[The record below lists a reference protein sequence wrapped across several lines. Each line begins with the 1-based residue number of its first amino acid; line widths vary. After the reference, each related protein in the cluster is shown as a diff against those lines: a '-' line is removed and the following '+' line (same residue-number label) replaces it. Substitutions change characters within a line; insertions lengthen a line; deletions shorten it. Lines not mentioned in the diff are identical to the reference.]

1 MLTGVTELRLLG
13 SDDWQLWR
21 RLRLAALAEAP
32 RAFGSRLA
40 DWQGENDREE
50 RWRARLDIAESHNLV
65 AVLDG
70 EPVGMASGL
79 PGSDGTVELISMWVA
94 PSARGRG
101 VADALV
107 REVERWARASGAR
120 VLRLDVAEDNAA
132 AQAVYARHGFA
143 LTGELGDLMAD
154 GIRHEWVMAKALSA
168 PAAPPVRP

>member
-1 MLTGVTELRLLG
+1 MLAGVTELRLLG
-13 SDDWQLWR
+13 PDDWRLWR
-21 RLRLAALAEAP
+21 RLRQAALAQAP

-40 DWQGENDREE
+40 DWQGEGDREE
-50 RWRARLDIAESHNLV
+50 RWRARLDLAGSHNLV

-79 PGSDGTVELISMWVA
+79 RGSDGTVELISMWVA

-120 VLRLDVAEDNAA
+120 VLRLDVAEDNLD

-143 LTGELGDLMAD
+143 FTGELGDLMAD
-154 GIRHEWVMAKALSA
+154 GIRHEWVMAKVLSA